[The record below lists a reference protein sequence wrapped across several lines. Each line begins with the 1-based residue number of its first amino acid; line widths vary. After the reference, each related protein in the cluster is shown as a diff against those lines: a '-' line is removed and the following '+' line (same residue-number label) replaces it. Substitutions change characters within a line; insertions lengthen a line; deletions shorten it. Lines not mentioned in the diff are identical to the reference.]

1 MADISLTASM
11 RSNLL
16 SLQSTQ
22 SLMDM
27 TQERLSTGK
36 KVNSA
41 IDNPSSYYTAQSLN
55 NRANDLSS
63 LLDSM
68 GQGIQTIKAAD
79 EAITTITSFAEQA
92 KAIANSARDVPSNF
106 DKYAISS
113 KEVTTPVEG
122 EFIIDARTDL
132 STFNLKV
139 AAGDNGKKFNVY
151 VNGSKHEITVKGG
164 DAGAVEANVVN
175 QLQGL
180 GLNAKGDTKGGII
193 VSSTDGS
200 AISWTNGDDGK
211 GNDGL
216 TTSDSAAVVVTL
228 DSTSGAN

>member
-16 SLQSTQ
+16 SLQNTQ

-55 NRANDLSS
+55 NRANDLSA

-79 EAITTITSFAEQA
+79 EALTTITSFAEQA
-92 KAIANSARDVPSNF
+92 KAIANSARDVSGNF
-106 DKYAISS
+106 DKYAITSN
-113 KEVTTPVEG
+113 EVTEG
-122 EFIIDARTDL
+122 ITGDFVLDARADL
-132 STFNLKV
+132 STFNLKLSTADKTAGAKFTV
-139 AAGDNGKKFNVY
+139 YYGNNQSKEITIDAATVTAGDTSVSY
-151 VNGSKHEITVKGG
+151 THLRAHET
-164 DAGAVEANVVN
+164 
-175 QLQGL
+175 
-180 GLNAKGDTKGGII
+180 
-193 VSSTDGS
+193 
-200 AISWTNGDDGK
+200 
-211 GNDGL
+211 
-216 TTSDSAAVVVTL
+216 
-228 DSTSGAN
+228 

>member
-55 NRANDLSS
+55 NRADDLSA

-68 GQGIQTIKAAD
+68 GQGVQTIKAAN
-79 EAITTITSFAEQA
+79 EAIETITSFAEQA
-92 KAIANSARDVPSNF
+92 KAIANSARDVASNY
-106 DKYAISS
+106 DKYVRCDDSISVRVNRICE
-113 KEVTTPVEG
+113 K
-122 EFIIDARTDL
+122 
-132 STFNLKV
+132 LKV
-139 AAGDNGKKFNVY
+139 LKDT
-151 VNGSKHEITVKGG
+151 SKINIILDAIEEIIWR
-164 DAGAVEANVVN
+164 
-175 QLQGL
+175 
-180 GLNAKGDTKGGII
+180 II
-193 VSSTDGS
+193 
-200 AISWTNGDDGK
+200 
-211 GNDGL
+211 
-216 TTSDSAAVVVTL
+216 
-228 DSTSGAN
+228 